1 MKKVLIYCASGYGE
15 RVHHLLDEEKYEV
28 IGFVDRN
35 AEVQQ
40 QLVCGLKV
48 YAPTEIPKLNY
59 DLIVIAVAE
68 FAAEIKKDLIE
79 KYNVDSSK
87 IEVYLGGRID
97 YLDERIGALRAAVAM
112 QKERGIEGAMAEVGV
127 YRGDFARLLNRY
139 FPDRRLYLFDTFTG
153 FDDTRDEVKADD
165 INDFSDTSV
174 DLVLSRMT
182 NKNSCIVKKGYFP
195 DTAAGVED
203 KFALVSL
210 DADLYNPILAGL
222 EYFYPRLVKG
232 GFIFIHDFGSYYYTR
247 VRDAVYDYAKQHD
260 IAIVP
265 LMDRCLSVIISK

>member
-15 RVHHLLDEEKYEV
+15 RVHHLLDEEEYEV

-48 YAPTEIPKLNY
+48 YAPTEIPKLEY
-59 DLIVIAVAE
+59 DLIIIAVAE
-68 FAAEIKKDLIE
+68 WAAEIKKDLIE
-79 KYNVDSSK
+79 KYNVDDSK
-87 IEVYLGGRID
+87 IEVYLDGRID
-97 YLDERIGALRAAVAM
+97 YVDERIAALKAAVAL

-139 FPDRRLYLFDTFTG
+139 FPERKLYLFDTFTG
-153 FDDTRDEVKADD
+153 FDARDNFREDD
-165 INDFSDTSV
+165 INDFSNTSV
-174 DLVLSRMT
+174 DLVLSRMA

-203 KFALVSL
+203 KFAFVSL

-232 GFIFIHDFGSYYYTR
+232 GYIFIHDFGSYYYTG
-247 VRDAVYDYAKQHD
+247 VRDAVYEYAKQHD

-265 LMDRCLSVIISK
+265 VLDRCLSVIISK